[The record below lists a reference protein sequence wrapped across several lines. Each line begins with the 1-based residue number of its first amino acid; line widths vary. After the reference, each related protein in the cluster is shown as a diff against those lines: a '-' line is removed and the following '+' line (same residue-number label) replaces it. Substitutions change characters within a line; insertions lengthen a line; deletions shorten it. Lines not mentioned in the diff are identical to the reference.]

1 MNISNIGNSP
11 VYLNNNTGI
20 NINNRELNQNNSDN
34 ILKMD
39 NVYNKTAENN
49 ITEDYIEKISSLS
62 KGNIKDINA
71 FNEGL
76 VNMIGDSATQFNNGL
91 TIFKSNKTVDFLTVG
106 DMASYFYNQNKVSS
120 SLNYAEKIMNQGMNK
135 NSAVY
140 KNNKDLFDAVS
151 NDQTGLAKYIAELY
165 FMVTAPEKYNNFSKN
180 LDKYENT
187 KLKDLS
193 SDSLH
198 NLMIAKETGDIE
210 IFNHVLDNLKLKEN
224 NLIDIKSLQ
233 KSYTALQKDIKDKPA
248 VDEQQTILE
257 KAREK
262 AKEKYLK

>member
-1 MNISNIGNSP
+1 MNISNVGNSP

-76 VNMIGDSATQFNNGL
+76 VNMIGDSSTQINNGL
-91 TIFKSNKTVDFLTVG
+91 TIFKSNKTVDFLTIG

-120 SLNYAEKIMNQGMNK
+120 SLK
-135 NSAVY
+135 
-140 KNNKDLFDAVS
+140 
-151 NDQTGLAKYIAELY
+151 
-165 FMVTAPEKYNNFSKN
+165 
-180 LDKYENT
+180 
-187 KLKDLS
+187 
-193 SDSLH
+193 
-198 NLMIAKETGDIE
+198 
-210 IFNHVLDNLKLKEN
+210 
-224 NLIDIKSLQ
+224 
-233 KSYTALQKDIKDKPA
+233 
-248 VDEQQTILE
+248 
-257 KAREK
+257 
-262 AKEKYLK
+262 